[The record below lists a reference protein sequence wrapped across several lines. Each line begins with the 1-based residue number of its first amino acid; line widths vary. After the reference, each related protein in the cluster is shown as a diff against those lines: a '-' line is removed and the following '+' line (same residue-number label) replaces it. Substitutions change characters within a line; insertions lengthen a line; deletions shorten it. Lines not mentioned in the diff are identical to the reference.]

1 MSKISKEELES
12 LLESE
17 KKISAI
23 KHDLGTLSEQS
34 HNLLHALGQVRE
46 EQNKVKEELEGKYG
60 KININLEDGSY
71 EEIVE
76 EQKWVGDLEVKE

>member
-17 KKISAI
+17 KKVSAI
-23 KHDLGTLSEQS
+23 KHDLGTLDEQK

-46 EQNKVKEELEGKYG
+46 ESNKVKKELEDKYG
-60 KININLEDGSY
+60 KININLKDGSY
-71 EEIVE
+71 EEI
-76 EQKWVGDLEVKE
+76 KENKE